1 MPEISSK
8 PTYEA
13 LSALYKQFVGREQG
27 FNAGIIGGDIKWYR
41 DAVGIDSHF
50 ERGILDSAAKSEPLT
65 IKRVVALNAFEHI
78 AAMDRAQ
85 AVRELDYADY
95 FVRRDVS
102 LEDDNDT
109 MGRWLNFFHKVITQ
123 KIV

>member
-1 MPEISSK
+1 MPEISNK

-13 LSALYKQFVGREQG
+13 LSALYKSFIGREQG
-27 FNAGIIGGDIKWYR
+27 SNAGIMDGDIEWYR

-50 ERGILDSAAKSEPLT
+50 ERGILDVVAKSEPLT

-78 AAMDRAQ
+78 AAMERAQ
-85 AVRELDYADY
+85 AMRALDYTDY
-95 FVRRDVS
+95 FVRRDIS

-109 MGRWLNFFHKVITQ
+109 MGRLLNFFYKVITQ